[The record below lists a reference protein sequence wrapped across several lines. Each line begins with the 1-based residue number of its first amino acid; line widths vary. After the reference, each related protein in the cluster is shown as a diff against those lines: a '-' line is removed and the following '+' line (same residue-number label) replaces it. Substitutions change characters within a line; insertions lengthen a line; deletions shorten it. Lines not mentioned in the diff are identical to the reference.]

1 MIGSPNLSRA
11 ALLKSMNAGGNC
23 ELAVLYPVAESLLPD
38 GVCVPHDDVRSTS
51 TLPAVVERRSAAA
64 VTVLGARRTDTTVVV
79 ELVASVAATVV
90 IEMSSSAA
98 PGEWRKRH
106 QIDVTEASTVVETS
120 FLAPEA
126 AGTAVRATAQFAD
139 SRYVSQVVFLTD
151 TAKCL
156 SRVGKSSVP
165 RLTRDYGDI
174 FTDPELLARFE
185 YDLVNLLR
193 ANAVHKVA
201 QPASSAVPAAPGID
215 DDDRWGAW
223 LNTVETVLGPSL
235 AAGLFPT
242 ATVVGATTSTH
253 TWSIDSDDPVA
264 ASPEDEEDI
273 DADAGEDSARRQ
285 PPDIPAQQR
294 LRYRQWASRLRR
306 GVAHDPP
313 PSVDLR
319 MLVTQLHLDLL
330 AAGVWGPDD
339 NDWLDCLAEVL
350 IRTPPAADEI
360 PERGEPYLGALI
372 AVALALMSGEATLHG
387 GRPRDIVFQRTW
399 DRVSL
404 WAAMA
409 NADLIDHY
417 LYQPT
422 QTYSRV
428 ADREQVD
435 AVIALAQ
442 AVVEDP
448 NARLRAAFDEE
459 GIDSVFVDGAWVAQ
473 CGSTQPRTL
482 AVRLATLIGEHI
494 GKFAVLARGERGCCA
509 LLCCGSTL
517 AVAESTSRI
526 WRVATKRTSFAT
538 PASMF
543 SEGLPSGNTFPREP
557 GMPLPSR

>member
-1 MIGSPNLSRA
+1 M
-11 ALLKSMNAGGNC
+11 
-23 ELAVLYPVAESLLPD
+23 
-38 GVCVPHDDVRSTS
+38 
-51 TLPAVVERRSAAA
+51 
-64 VTVLGARRTDTTVVV
+64 
-79 ELVASVAATVV
+79 
-90 IEMSSSAA
+90 
-98 PGEWRKRH
+98 
-106 QIDVTEASTVVETS
+106 
-120 FLAPEA
+120 
-126 AGTAVRATAQFAD
+126 RATAQFAH
-139 SRYVSQVVFLTD
+139 SRYVSQVVFRTD

-165 RLTRDYGDI
+165 RLTRDYGDV

-193 ANAVHKVA
+193 ANAVHRVA
-201 QPASSAVPAAPGID
+201 RPTPGAVPATAGID

-223 LNTVETVLGPSL
+223 LDTVEAVLGPSL

-242 ATVVGATTSTH
+242 ATVVGATTSAH

-264 ASPEDEEDI
+264 ASPEDEESI
-273 DADAGEDSARRQ
+273 DADAAEASARRD
-285 PPDIPAQQR
+285 PPDIPAVQR
-294 LRYRQWASRLRR
+294 QRYRQWAKSSLRR
-306 GVAHDPP
+306 GIAQDPP

-339 NDWLDCLAEVL
+339 SDWLECLAEVL
-350 IRTPPAADEI
+350 TRTPPARDEI

-372 AVALALMSGEATLHG
+372 AVGLALMSGEAKLHG
-387 GRPRDIVFQRTW
+387 GRPRDIAFQRTW
-399 DRVSL
+399 DQVSL

-409 NADLIDHY
+409 NPELIDHY
-417 LYQPT
+417 LYRPA

-435 AVIALAQ
+435 DVIALAQ

-448 NARLRAAFDEE
+448 NARIRASLDEI
-459 GIDSVFVDGAWVAQ
+459 GIDAVFVHGAWVAE
-473 CGSTQPRTL
+473 CSSGQPR
-482 AVRLATLIGEHI
+482 AVALRLATLIGAHI

-526 WRVATKRTSFAT
+526 WRVATKRTSFVT

-543 SEGLPSGNTFPREP
+543 SEGLPPGKTFPRRSETA
-557 GMPLPSR
+557 LPEQVAALAEELGLNTAQLAAALR